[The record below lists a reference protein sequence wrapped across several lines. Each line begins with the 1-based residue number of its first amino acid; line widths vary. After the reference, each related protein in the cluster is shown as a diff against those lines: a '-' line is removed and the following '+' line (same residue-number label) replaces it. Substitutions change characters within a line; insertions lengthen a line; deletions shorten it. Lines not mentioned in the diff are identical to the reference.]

1 MDQWQ
6 IGNAAYLVL
15 LGAVLVFW
23 FFVQNRQS
31 LGRVA
36 QQAIAWGLIFLG
48 VIAAV
53 GLWGDIRRTVRPS
66 LGTVTGE
73 GAITVPRAPDGH
85 YYLTLAIND
94 RPVEFLVDTGASEM
108 VLSQRDAARVGIDT
122 DDLAYTGQ
130 AMTANGVVRTA
141 PVRLDSVS
149 AGPISDRDL
158 RAWVSAGEMPGS
170 LLGMGYLQRWSSVH
184 FQDGTLVLTR

>member
-48 VIAAV
+48 VIAVV
-53 GLWGDIRRTVRPS
+53 GLWGDIRQTVRPS
-66 LGTVTGE
+66 LGTVTSD

-85 YYLTLAIND
+85 YYLTLRIND

-108 VLSQRDAARVGIDT
+108 VLSQRDARRVGIDI

-130 AMTANGVVRTA
+130 AMTANGAVRTA

-184 FQDGTLVLTR
+184 FQGGTLVLTR